1 MINQVIRSDALVPPH
16 MEAAR
21 VQLLAPMIRSR
32 ADGAS
37 LMKARWDAERRSHEM
52 HKNRAV

>member
-32 ADGAS
+32 TDGAS